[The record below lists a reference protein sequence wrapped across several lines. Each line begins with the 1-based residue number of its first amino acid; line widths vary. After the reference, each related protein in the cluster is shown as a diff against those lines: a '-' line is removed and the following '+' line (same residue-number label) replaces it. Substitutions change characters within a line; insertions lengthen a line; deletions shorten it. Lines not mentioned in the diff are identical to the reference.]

1 MVNEKKR
8 VPWAGGG
15 ASHLPACR
23 LPRRSY
29 SGILFSPFLLPAP
42 SPPSLNVNVNL
53 DPLRRSP
60 LHHPP
65 VTRVTLVAG
74 LLLWRSPYYLW
85 VAHNT
90 WGDLSS
96 AQTAFF

>member
-15 ASHLPACR
+15 GRLPPAC
-23 LPRRSY
+23 LPPPP
-29 SGILFSPFLLPAP
+29 SPFLLPAP

-90 WGDLSS
+90 WGDISS